1 MRIAVVGPAFPYKGG
16 GAHHTT
22 ELAHR
27 LSAAGHDVVIE
38 SWKAQYPSFLYPGR
52 QTIDAPEGEP
62 FPATRRDLA
71 WYRPDG
77 WLRTG
82 RALRSADLVVLAV
95 LTPVQV
101 PSYLGILRGVRG
113 RAKAVAL
120 CHNVLPHERK
130 PYDVPLMKALLRR
143 VNGVLVHSEQQAQL
157 ARTLTTRPVTVAEM
171 PPHLPAKPVERAAGE
186 KVRNRLLFFG
196 IVRPYKGLDVLLRAL
211 AAGPPEVRLTVAG
224 EFWGGVEKT
233 QELIRSLGLADRVDL
248 RPGYVPASDVPG
260 LFADADALVLPYRSA
275 TASQNVWMAHEHG
288 VPVIATRVG
297 GFPDQVRD
305 GVDGILCE
313 PDDVPSLT
321 KALERF
327 YAPGEPERLRSAVRP
342 VDDTPLWNTYLD
354 RLLTDPH

>member
-62 FPATRRDLA
+62 FPATRRELA

-101 PSYLGILRGVRG
+101 PSYLGILRGVR
-113 RAKAVAL
+113 RRTRVVAL

-143 VNGVLVHSEQQAQL
+143 VDGVLVHSEQQAQL
-157 ARTLTTRPVTVAEM
+157 ARTLTARPVTVAEM
-171 PPHLPAKPVERAAGE
+171 PPHLPARPVERAAGE

-211 AAGPPEVRLTVAG
+211 AAGPAEVRLTVAG

-248 RPGYVPASDVPG
+248 RPGYVPASEVPG

-305 GVDGILCE
+305 GVDGVLCE

-321 KALERF
+321 RALERF

-342 VDDTPLWNTYLD
+342 VDDTPLWDAYLD
-354 RLLTDPH
+354 RLLSSG